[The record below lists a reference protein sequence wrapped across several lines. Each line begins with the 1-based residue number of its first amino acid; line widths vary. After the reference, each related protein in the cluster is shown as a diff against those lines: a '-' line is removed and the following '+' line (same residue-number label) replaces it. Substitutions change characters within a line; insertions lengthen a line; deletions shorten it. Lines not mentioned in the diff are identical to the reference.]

1 MADDKKI
8 VALCGPDGPLSLVIY
23 TSTILVY
30 FNWLNRAIRVDCVC
44 PILWGPDAYSIPGI
58 YVCPL

>member
-1 MADDKKI
+1 LLFKIIHLALNIVVMADDKKI

-44 PILWGPDAYSIPGI
+44 PIL
-58 YVCPL
+58 